1 MGEKGKTWIKE
12 LRKILDELGIN
23 YEAEENIRVHVGEVV
38 VQIGEFEEGE
48 KGYYVTASIS
58 LPSSESTLEEFDYYM
73 NSFKAALKLILGLA
87 GEVKY
92 ELDTSLPDY
101 PVLHITR
108 KFNDAG
114 KLVEDLKNVL
124 KKLVEEGLVGMSGDS
139 IVEG

>member
-1 MGEKGKTWIKE
+1 MGGKDKTWIKE
-12 LRKILDELGIN
+12 LRKILDELGIS

-73 NSFKAALKLILGLA
+73 DSFKAALKLVLGLT
-87 GEVKY
+87 GEVRY

-101 PVLHITR
+101 PVLHITK

-114 KLVEDLKNVL
+114 KLVEDLKSIL
-124 KKLVEEGLVGMSGDS
+124 EKLVEEGFGVMGRES
-139 IVEG
+139 VAEG

>member
-73 NSFKAALKLILGLA
+73 NSFKAALKLILRLT

-101 PVLHITR
+101 PVLHITK

-124 KKLVEEGLVGMSGDS
+124 KKLVEEGLVSMSGDS
-139 IVEG
+139 IVEE

>member
-1 MGEKGKTWIKE
+1 VSEKSKTWIKE
-12 LRKILDELGIN
+12 LRKVLDELGIS
-23 YEAEENIRVHVGEVV
+23 YEAEENVRVHVGEVV

-48 KGYYVTASIS
+48 KGYYVTASIN

-73 NSFKAALKLILGLA
+73 DSFKVALKLMLGLT
-87 GEVKY
+87 GEIRY

-114 KLVEDLKNVL
+114 KLVENLKNTL
-124 KKLVEEGLVGMSGDS
+124 KKLVEEGIIGVSRDS
-139 IVEG
+139 VVEG

>member
-1 MGEKGKTWIKE
+1 MGGKDKTWIKE
-12 LRKILDELGIN
+12 LRKILDELGIS

-73 NSFKAALKLILGLA
+73 DSFKAALKLVLGLT
-87 GEVKY
+87 GEVRY

-101 PVLHITR
+101 PVLHITK

-114 KLVEDLKNVL
+114 KLVEDLKSIL
-124 KKLVEEGLVGMSGDS
+124 KKLVEEGFGVMGRES
-139 IVEG
+139 VAEG

>member
-1 MGEKGKTWIKE
+1 MGGKDKTWIKE
-12 LRKILDELGIN
+12 LRKILDELGIS
-23 YEAEENIRVHVGEVV
+23 YEAEENLRVHVGEVV

-73 NSFKAALKLILGLA
+73 DSFKAALKLVLGLT
-87 GEVKY
+87 GEVRY

-101 PVLHITR
+101 PVLHITK

-114 KLVEDLKNVL
+114 KLVEDLKSIL
-124 KKLVEEGLVGMSGDS
+124 EKLVEEGFGVMGRES
-139 IVEG
+139 VAEG

>member
-1 MGEKGKTWIKE
+1 VGEKGKTWIKE

>member
-1 MGEKGKTWIKE
+1 MSEKSKTWIKE
-12 LRKILDELGIN
+12 LRKVLDELGIS
-23 YEAEENIRVHVGEVV
+23 YEAEENVRVHVGEVV

-48 KGYYVTASIS
+48 KGYYVTASIN

-73 NSFKAALKLILGLA
+73 DSFKVALKLMLGLT
-87 GEVKY
+87 GEIRY

-114 KLVEDLKNVL
+114 KLVENLKNTL
-124 KKLVEEGLVGMSGDS
+124 KKLVEEGIIGVSRDS
-139 IVEG
+139 VVEG